1 MLRKP
6 WGIVV
11 AAAIAASIVLAMRDL
26 HGYSSDEPVH
36 WLPYVFHDKLRALVR
51 LLMLAIAGAV
61 AWKRYDRR
69 EARILTTALVGLSLN
84 NNWWF
89 GDVRDSWTWVSAAL
103 NYVGIAVGLTE
114 FLRFAAIYGDADW
127 HGVRAM
133 IARVAPYIGA
143 WILFF
148 GTAWWLSELI
158 DPGSLRPYSL
168 INVAFWLG
176 WDAVNILAIVAA
188 LIGVYAVSAAERT
201 RMQWVAASFGIAAFG
216 TAIHGFDRLVQ
227 GDTAW
232 ANAIDAVTLAALP
245 IGLGYVIR
253 RHRLLDIQFL
263 VTRGA
268 LYSLLGVLLYYGFSA
283 LEVFAH
289 ERLGEVPLVRNLLQ
303 PPIGAF
309 SVSFALVLGMRG
321 LESRFDRLLHGAF
334 YGRIESQEAALRDF
348 RSQLEQISEP
358 RELQDRLLNVLSN
371 HAGGDGV
378 GLYEHQRDRFE
389 CVGATYDALP
399 RDVSEI
405 DPGVTVLERA
415 NGPCITPPEGAIPNK
430 LGLPMTARRAL
441 RGFAVCDGAEKCDP
455 RLQTAL
461 YETAAAAALALDD
474 LRVADLERKVEQLQK
489 REMT

>member
-6 WGIVV
+6 WGVVV

-26 HGYSSDEPVH
+26 HGYSSNEPVL
-36 WLPYVFHDKLRALVR
+36 WRPYAFYDKLLAFDR

-69 EARILTTALVGLSLN
+69 EARILTIALIGLSLN

-89 GDVRDSWTWVSAAL
+89 GDRNDAWTWVSAAV
-103 NYVGIAVGLTE
+103 NYAGIALGLTE
-114 FLRFAAIYGDADW
+114 FLRFAALYGEGDW
-127 HGVRAM
+127 RGVRAM
-133 IARVAPYIGA
+133 IARAAPFIGA

-148 GTAWWLSELI
+148 GTAWWLTVLI
-158 DPGSLRPYSL
+158 DPLSSHEYWLL
-168 INVAFWLG
+168 NVAFWLG

-188 LIGVYAVSAAERT
+188 LIGVFTVSATERT
-201 RMQWVAASFGIAAFG
+201 TMEWVAASFGIAALG

-232 ANAIDAVTLAALP
+232 ANTIDAVTLAALP
-245 IGLGYVIR
+245 LGLGFVIR

-268 LYSLLGVLLYYGFSA
+268 LYSLIGVALYSGFAA
-283 LEVFAH
+283 LHVLASD
-289 ERLGEVPLVRNLLQ
+289 RLGAVTF
-303 PPIGAF
+303 A
-309 SVSFALVLGMRG
+309 VSFAVVLSIRG
-321 LESRFDRLLHGAF
+321 LETGLDRLLHAVF
-334 YGRIESQEAALRDF
+334 YGRIESQEAALRHF
-348 RSQLEQISEP
+348 RLQLDRISKP
-358 RELQDRLLNVLSN
+358 RDLQDQLLNVLAN

-389 CVGATYDALP
+389 CVGATCDALP
-399 RDVSEI
+399 RDVPAI

-455 RLQTAL
+455 RVQTAL

-474 LRVADLERKVEQLQK
+474 LRVEDLERRIEQLQK
-489 REMT
+489 REAT